1 MGPKKTLDYDLAVN
15 VSKLEFH
22 VKEIVFLRYII
33 NSLEVKIDRAKI
45 KTIEE

>member
-1 MGPKKTLDYDLAVN
+1 MDHNLAVN
-15 VSKLEFH
+15 LNKLEFY
-22 VKEIVFLRYII
+22 VKKRVFLRYVI